1 MRPGLAHATRAIGWV
16 CVLSTENTGSVCW
29 SVKSLTVNSAA
40 LFDAVMVAPTTSQ
53 ARVRVVAAEPK
64 AVPRPWAGGHK
75 VYAPDATQK
84 CSYPDADPP
93 ERISRLTTGSTQSRT
108 DLLFCVRAL
117 PSVSPGFGSRWCRP
131 VPSREVW
138 NSRAKADP
146 APDNF
151 GGGWAT
157 GIYSEPTVADAPS
170 WLTAP
175 LPKNKPRIYRRSIK

>member
-1 MRPGLAHATRAIGWV
+1 MGMRPLDRKYWERLLKRQITDREFCRTIRCCHGRLHD
-16 CVLSTENTGSVCW
+16 LTGAS
-29 SVKSLTVNSAA
+29 K
-40 LFDAVMVAPTTSQ
+40 
-53 ARVRVVAAEPK
+53 VVAAEPK

-84 CSYPDADPP
+84 CSYPDADTP